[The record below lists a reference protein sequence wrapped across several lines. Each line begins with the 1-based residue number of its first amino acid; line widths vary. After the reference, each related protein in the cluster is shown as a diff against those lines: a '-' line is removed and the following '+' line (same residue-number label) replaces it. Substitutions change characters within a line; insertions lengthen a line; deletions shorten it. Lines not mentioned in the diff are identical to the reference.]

1 MANKAPHLHLRS
13 SRKDEV
19 FARDDQQVGD
29 FAFNATVADVF
40 DDMVGRS
47 VPYYEEM
54 QRMVCELARDFAQ
67 PDTNLY
73 DIGCSTA
80 TTLLSLDG
88 VIEPSVRFVGI
99 DNAPDMLDKARQKI
113 DASAPRRQIDLKVAD
128 LHQGVD
134 MEIDARPGIFPSQNH
149 RSTGAPGP

>member
-1 MANKAPHLHLRS
+1 MANNAPHLHLRS

-47 VPYYEEM
+47 V
-54 QRMVCELARDFAQ
+54 AHDFAQ

-80 TTLLSLDG
+80 TTLLTLDG
-88 VIEPSVRFVGI
+88 VIEPSVRFIGI

-134 MEIDARPGIFPSQNH
+134 MDNASVV
-149 RSTGAPGP
+149 TMLLTL